1 MNSSHDHVYMAR
13 AIQMARRGFYTTHPN
28 PRVGCVIVRDGEIVG
43 EGAHLRAGEGHAEV
57 NALANAG
64 DKAKGAEVYV
74 TLEPC
79 SHYGRTPP
87 CSQALIDAGVKRVV
101 SAMEDPNPEVAGKG
115 IKLLNSAG
123 IETVTGVMQ
132 AEAESLNPGFLKRMR
147 TGKPFVRSKIA
158 MSLDG
163 RTAMASGE
171 SKWITS
177 VDARLD
183 VQRLRASSDAILTGI
198 ETVLKDDPSL
208 NIRLDE
214 LPIDIPVDVPQPLRV
229 IVDSHL
235 RMQHNAKMLSLDGKT
250 MVFTTSADKK
260 LAEKLENK
268 GASVVTVQKSNSH
281 VALSAVLDYLAQQ
294 QINEVLVEAG
304 STLNGAL
311 LQAGLIDEL
320 VIYVA
325 PKLMGDNAKG
335 LFHLPVLA
343 KMSESVELNITDIRS
358 VGKDFRITATVEKP

>member
-1 MNSSHDHVYMAR
+1 MSNSQDQVFMAR
-13 AIQMARRGFYTTHPN
+13 AIQLAKRGHYTTHPN
-28 PRVGCVIVRDGEIVG
+28 PRVGCVIVHNGEIVG
-43 EGAHLRAGEGHAEV
+43 EGFHVRAGEGHAEV
-57 NALANAG
+57 NALVHAG
-64 DKAKGAEVYV
+64 DKSKDANVYV

-79 SHYGRTPP
+79 SHHGRTPP

-101 SAMEDPNPEVAGKG
+101 AAMQDPNPQVAGKG
-115 IKLLNSAG
+115 IKLLNDAG
-123 IETVTGVMQ
+123 IETETGVMQ
-132 AEAESLNPGFLKRMR
+132 AEVEALNPGYLKRMR
-147 TGKPFVRSKIA
+147 IGKPFVRSKIA

-208 NIRLDE
+208 NVRLDD
-214 LPIDIPVDVPQPLRV
+214 LPEDVPSDVPQPLRV
-229 IVDSHL
+229 IMDSHL
-235 RMQHNAKMLSLDGKT
+235 RMQDKARMLSLDGKT
-250 MVFTTSADKK
+250 VVFTTSGDKNLAD
-260 LAEKLENK
+260 KLENK
-268 GASVVTVQKSNSH
+268 NASVVKVQSSNGH
-281 VALSAVLDYLAQQ
+281 VDLSAMLELLAQQ
-294 QINEVLVEAG
+294 EINEVLVEAG

-335 LFHLPVLA
+335 LFHLPGLA
-343 KMSESVELNITDIRS
+343 KMSESIDLNIIDIRS
-358 VGKDFRITATVEKP
+358 VGKDFRITAKVEK

>member
-1 MNSSHDHVYMAR
+1 MAR
-13 AIQMARRGFYTTHPN
+13 AIQLARRGHYTTHPN

-43 EGAHLRAGEGHAEV
+43 EGFHARAGEGHAEV
-57 NALANAG
+57 NALAKAG
-64 DKAKGAEVYV
+64 DKASGADVYV

-79 SHYGRTPP
+79 SHHGRTPP

-101 SAMEDPNPEVAGKG
+101 SAMEDPNPKVAGNG
-115 IKLLNSAG
+115 ISMINEAG
-123 IETVTGVMQ
+123 IETETGVMQ
-132 AEAESLNPGFLKRMR
+132 AEAEALNPGYLKRMR

-208 NIRLDE
+208 NVRLDD
-214 LPIDIPVDVPQPLRV
+214 LPEDVPSDIPQPLRV
-229 IVDSHL
+229 VMDSHL
-235 RMQHNAKMLSLDGKT
+235 RMSDNAKMLSLNGKT
-250 MVFTTSADKK
+250 IIFTASDDRK
-260 LAEKLENK
+260 LAGKLENK
-268 GASVVTVQKSNSH
+268 GASVVKVKKHDGH
-281 VALSAVLDYLAQQ
+281 VDLFAVMEYLAQQ
-294 QINEVLVEAG
+294 EINEVMVEAG

-311 LQAGLIDEL
+311 LQAGLIDEM

-335 LFHLPVLA
+335 LFHLPALA
-343 KMSESVELNITDIRS
+343 KMSEAIDLNITDIRS
-358 VGKDFRITATVEKP
+358 VGKDLRITARIVK